1 MNDGEFLEFIREA
14 GEYIKTSEWKI
25 DWLKRGFHLTIEQ
38 ELELVDIMNVTPEG
52 MKQFIKLTSR
62 GSCFHTFLEDV
73 VEKEV
78 EYDANEGF
86 QMFDKPR
93 MVKDTIRVCPECK
106 DHVYGSIG
114 VYHDCKNEFVTTIQ
128 KPDGTYG
135 IVTVAQCE
143 CSGPDHGR
151 RK

>member
-1 MNDGEFLEFIREA
+1 MNDEEFLEFIREA
-14 GEYIKTSEWKI
+14 GEFMKTKEWKI
-25 DWLKRGFHLTIEQ
+25 DWLKRGFRLSIEQ
-38 ELELVDIMNVTPEG
+38 ELELVDVLNKTPEG
-52 MKQFIKLTSR
+52 MKKFIKLTR
-62 GSCFHTFLEDV
+62 HDYFHTFLDEI
-73 VEKEV
+73 VEKDV

-93 MVKDTIRVCPECK
+93 MVKNTIRVCPECK
-106 DHVYGSIG
+106 DHEYGSIG
-114 VYHDCKNEFVTTIQ
+114 VYHGCKNEFVTTVE